1 MLYILQEKLHELVP
15 DKEEAN
21 LIATEENFTAGQMLT
36 SEQAKFIDDCAV
48 LVVAVSNSY
57 INDAYF
63 KMLVED
69 ALSRKVPIVP
79 IFIENITSD
88 PLPSH
93 IKVATRKCPEVK
105 LLQEDRDFKIHPDW
119 DTICKSIIRQSR
131 KSN

>member
-1 MLYILQEKLHELVP
+1 
-15 DKEEAN
+15 
-21 LIATEENFTAGQMLT
+21 MLT

-69 ALSRKVPIVP
+69 ALGRNVPIVP
-79 IFIENITSD
+79 IFIENKTSD
-88 PLPSH
+88 PLPSY
-93 IKVATRKCPEVK
+93 IKAATRKCPEAK
-105 LLQEDRDFKIHPDW
+105 LLQKGSEFKIQPDW
-119 DTICKSIIRQSR
+119 DIICKSFIRQSR